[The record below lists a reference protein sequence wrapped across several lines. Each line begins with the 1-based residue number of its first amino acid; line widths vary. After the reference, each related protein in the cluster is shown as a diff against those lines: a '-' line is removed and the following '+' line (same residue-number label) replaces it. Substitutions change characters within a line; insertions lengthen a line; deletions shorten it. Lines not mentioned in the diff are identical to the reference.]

1 MDYSVIIP
9 VYNGALT
16 IKQLAEE
23 LINSLSAYSFEIIFV
38 YDCGPDNSWT
48 VINQLTEEYPNYIQG
63 IHLSR
68 NYGQHN
74 AIICGIEL
82 AKGDFVITMDEDLQH
97 NPKDIHKLIV
107 KQKEGDFDLVY
118 GKYDTLKHSGFR
130 NITSVI
136 MKKLLEYSLPDLHND
151 YTAFRLIKSKIA
163 KATTR
168 MSNSYTF
175 LDGYLSWITT
185 SIGVATVK
193 HQERL
198 AGESSYTVKK
208 LIEHSINIFV
218 TFSIL
223 PIRMLSYTSIAV
235 FIFTLL
241 YSVYII
247 ARKIMYN
254 DVLTG
259 FPTLII
265 SIGIG
270 VSLILLGMGI
280 VGEYIHRINLKTT
293 KKPDYLISKKTES
306 KLN

>member
-1 MDYSVIIP
+1 MEYSIVIP

-16 IKQLAEE
+16 IKQLAQEVIE
-23 LINSLSAYSFEIIFV
+23 TLSSFSFEIIFV
-38 YDCGPDNSWT
+38 YDCGPDDSWS
-48 VINQLTEEYPNYIQG
+48 VIDQLSQDYPEYIQG

-68 NYGQHN
+68 NFGQHN

-82 AKGDFVITMDEDLQH
+82 SKGEYIITMDEDLQH
-97 NPKDIHKLIV
+97 RPTDILKLIQ

-118 GKYDTLKHSGFR
+118 GKYDDLKHSGFR
-130 NITSVI
+130 NLTSVI
-136 MKKLLEYSLPDLHND
+136 MKKLLEHSLPDLHND

-163 KATTR
+163 KATTH

-185 SIGVATVK
+185 SIGVATVE

-223 PIRMLSYTSIAV
+223 PIRMLSYTSFTV
-235 FIFTLL
+235 FIITLL
-241 YSVYII
+241 YSTYII
-247 ARKIMYN
+247 ARKMMYN
-254 DVLTG
+254 DILTG

-265 SIGIG
+265 SLGIGIS
-270 VSLILLGMGI
+270 VILLGMGI

-293 KKPDYLISKKTES
+293 RKPNYLINKKV
-306 KLN
+306 